1 MKATQIETA
10 RATGYRD
17 GFAGRKKACKYT
29 DYPRQI
35 AYEIGYAE
43 GQRTGTAMVV
53 AAPGVKRFHDE
64 LLARMF
70 TGKDAAIYEREGR

>member
-1 MKATQIETA
+1 MNAPHEQA

-17 GFAGRKKACKYT
+17 GFAGRPK
-29 DYPRQI
+29 RQQSSPSRQA
-35 AYEIGYAE
+35 AYLYGYDE
-43 GQRTGTAMVV
+43 GRRASTAMVV

-70 TGKDAAIYEREGR
+70 ARE